1 MFGAIQGLF
10 SLKWTQ
16 QPLLHPLPPTVTRHF
31 VTTDRGPLELLISEP
46 SKSGTDTARSH
57 PPVFFIHGGVGSAS
71 VWLEWMDYFSTTSQT
86 TTYAYSLRSHGA
98 SYSVPF
104 WRMTWQTSLDDL
116 AQDLTACVQEVRRR
130 EGQDPV
136 LVAHSS
142 GGGLVQYALSKRQIQ
157 GRGLVLL
164 GAVPHFGNVNVYW
177 NWFRRID
184 PWFSLRA
191 LFHLYHPNS
200 PLSTPRLVYN
210 AFFGPEY
217 PFHRVAEFMKW
228 MSNYEAM
235 FWPLGMAGRGR
246 GIQNRTWLSP
256 ADILKSLTQWQG
268 ASQKIMVMIGT
279 EDKIMGG
286 TQFRMVEEYRAAI
299 AQLPN
304 QSSTKADAAKMDQV
318 SLVRVSNGVKEQD
331 FGRVRLAEVENAGHH
346 TQNDV
351 QWKAA
356 AESLRKFVD
365 QV

>member
-1 MFGAIQGLF
+1 MIGALQGFF

-16 QPLLHPLPPTVTRHF
+16 QPALHPLPPTITRHS
-31 VTTDRGPLELLISEP
+31 VTTDGGSLELLISEP
-46 SKSGTDTARSH
+46 SKSEAGTARKN
-57 PPVFFIHGGVGSAS
+57 PPVFFVHGGVGSAS
-71 VWLEWMDYFSTTSQT
+71 VWLEWMDYLSTASNTK
-86 TTYAYSLRSHGA
+86 TYAYSLRSHGA

-116 AQDLTACVQEVRRR
+116 AGDLSACVQEVRRR

-136 LVAHSS
+136 FVAHSS
-142 GGGLVQYALSKRQIQ
+142 GGGLVQYALSRGLFQ

-164 GAVPHFGNVNVYW
+164 GAVPHWGNVNVYV

-184 PWFSLRA
+184 PWFGLRA

-217 PFHRVAEFMKW
+217 PFHRVPEFMKW

-246 GIQNRTWLSP
+246 GIENRTWLSP
-256 ADILKSLTQWQG
+256 ADVLKSLTQWQG
-268 ASQKIMVMIGT
+268 TSQKVMVMIGT

-286 TQFRMVEEYRAAI
+286 TQTRMVEEYRAATTHLVGQDSI
-299 AQLPN
+299 EV
-304 QSSTKADAAKMDQV
+304 DAAKGNQI
-318 SLVRVSNGVKEQD
+318 SLVRMCEGVKEQD

-356 AESLRKFVD
+356 AESLLRFVD